1 MPSSRR
7 VLRQPLGAWAR
18 RGAWRG
24 NVARCQRG
32 CSRGR
37 PRRRELPRWLLGEQR
52 NPGRA
57 QRAGA
62 ARACQAGALRGTRLR
77 LGPRSPAQCPPALGR
92 ERGRDTRRGPGRGRC
107 PGGCSQRVRSP
118 WPRTPSPAR
127 APTPARGAA
136 RPERARAAGA
146 ARSDR
151 PGCGAGRGS
160 RGREG
165 GGLQGWGDTEVDTE
179 VPPKRVGSRRPW
191 RGGERRCRAGPDAA
205 GPDQHRGQRR
215 ARPPLPPSEP
225 GNPAPA
231 PQPGSTARPRPRNPA
246 PAPQPGTDPTTDPPS
261 RNPLPSPQA
270 VPVPAL
276 PAALTVAVDQDDGQH
291 VVLAQ
296 HGPAARPARRPRRRL
311 PRPGA
316 AAAAAG
322 GAGPGRAGAG
332 AAESRGGAGDR
343 PHGAGEG
350 RGWPGPCGLSRG
362 RRWVLRREGDFGA
375 GKVLECDRQQSQVS
389 PLCSQ
394 VRSLSLH
401 SL

>member
-37 PRRRELPRWLLGEQR
+37 PQCRELPRWLLGEQR

-62 ARACQAGALRGTRLR
+62 AWACQAGALRGTRLG
-77 LGPRSPAQCPPALGR
+77 LGPRPPAQCPPALGR

-107 PGGCSQRVRSP
+107 PGGCSRRVRSP

-165 GGLQGWGDTEVDTE
+165 GG
-179 VPPKRVGSRRPW
+179 VPGLGRYGAW
-191 RGGERRCRAGPDAA
+191 YGGAPEAG
-205 GPDQHRGQRR
+205 G
-215 ARPPLPPSEP
+215 
-225 GNPAPA
+225 
-231 PQPGSTARPRPRNPA
+231 
-246 PAPQPGTDPTTDPPS
+246 
-261 RNPLPSPQA
+261 
-270 VPVPAL
+270 L
-276 PAALTVAVDQDDGQH
+276 PAT
-291 VVLAQ
+291 LA
-296 HGPAARPARRPRRRL
+296 GR
-311 PRPGA
+311 GA
-316 AAAAAG
+316 
-322 GAGPGRAGAG
+322 AGPGRAGRRGPRSAPRTAPG
-332 AAESRGGAGDR
+332 AAAAPALGAPQPGTGPATRLHSPTPAPQPSTGPTTRHR
-343 PHGAGEG
+343 PHNSSPVPQPAPEPAGCA
-350 RGWPGPCGLSRG
+350 RA
-362 RRWVLRREGDFGA
+362 RRARRA
-375 GKVLECDRQQSQVS
+375 DR
-389 PLCSQ
+389 
-394 VRSLSLH
+394 RS
-401 SL
+401 